1 VENFHSAEQVAVI
14 QWISYSAKQVMQKE
28 PIGCMQEI
36 VQHAHEYDESIKPL
50 VVMTPR
56 TQQVNQFTL
65 HHPFV

>member
-14 QWISYSAKQVMQKE
+14 QWLSYLAKQVMEKKA
-28 PIGCMQEI
+28 IGCMDEI
-36 VQHAHEYDESIKPL
+36 VQDAADYDESVKPIVL
-50 VVMTPR
+50 ITPR